1 MSRRTEIIRF
11 AIVGGLT
18 FVIDYSLL
26 YALTEYIGFNYLISS
41 ALSFTVAD
49 LVNYFLCL
57 AFVSTDS
64 RNGTRQFILFILSSV
79 GGLVINQ
86 FCMYFFVEVMLMYY
100 MAAKIIATII
110 VTLWN
115 YITKKKSLEYAGK

>member
-11 AIVGGLT
+11 AVVGGLT

-26 YALTEYIGFNYLISS
+26 YALTEYIGLNYLISS
-41 ALSFTVAD
+41 ALSFTVAV

-57 AFVSTDS
+57 IFVFTGS
-64 RNGTRQFILFILSSV
+64 RSGTRQFILFILSSI

-115 YITKKKSLEYAGK
+115 YITKKKSLEYTK